1 MPPDDSPPS
10 DELLPVLLWPPEVL
24 RSHMMAGLVEDVS
37 GRTLLVVDVVE
48 NMEEN
53 YLWFTWR
60 PQAAMQR
67 HLSSSDR
74 KYAAAP
80 S

>member
-1 MPPDDSPPS
+1 
-10 DELLPVLLWPPEVL
+10 
-24 RSHMMAGLVEDVS
+24 MAGLVENVS